1 VIAALFRPSPKE
13 AAMKSLMAVVAL
25 AVGISVYTPALAEEK
40 ADQKEVGLAAR
51 IQDLNLTDEQEAKIA
66 DIRKE
71 YRPKVQEAGKELAAV
86 VKEEVGKVSGVLTAE
101 QKEKLA
107 AAKEERKE
115 NRAEGLAER
124 IAHLGQLDLTDGE
137 IAKIED
143 IRKEYRPKI
152 EKVIKELQGLLTDD
166 QKKAREE
173 ALKAGKKRREVLESL
188 KLTDEQKVKV
198 QTVCKEVGTLVRE
211 EMEKIRDVLSEEQK
225 AKLLDLKEERKEQ
238 VRDHMACRIAN
249 LKDLNLTEEQKTQ
262 IADIR
267 KEYRP
272 KVQEAGNK
280 LRANVREEVEAI
292 LAVIKS

>member
-51 IQDLNLTDEQEAKIA
+51 IQDLNLTDEQIA

-188 KLTDEQKVKV
+188 KMTDEQKVKV

>member
-1 VIAALFRPSPKE
+1 
-13 AAMKSLMAVVAL
+13 MKSLMAVVAL